1 MGRPDPLVKGFDWQR
16 LADNPD
22 EIRLRTIVEW
32 TRFPTA
38 TGFQTTLRLGYEHVS
53 LFDFTEADRSNVLV
67 QLEAGYV
74 W

>member
-1 MGRPDPLVKGFDWQR
+1 VGRPDPLVKDFDWQR

-32 TRFPTA
+32 TRFPA
-38 TGFQTTLRLGYEHVS
+38 VTGFQTTLRLGYEHVS